1 MQELMSRRPNRTADV
16 SRKRYPAYLSSDGQ
30 QVFKRR
36 TVQNDSS
43 VGNDL
48 PVNLRSDLPSA
59 TLRSCRKLLFRT
71 RRHVRLFSKES
82 WERLRS
88 SIEKSWIMALAH
100 ASKFQ
105 LSKPMVQNALDTLRA
120 MVQLKQISFCQ
131 ENYTQ
136 LANEIDK
143 LSEDRICHGNDVPE
157 ARRPMGEGISPN
169 TTPRQNERQAMWA
182 EQELCR
188 LTTQVDAIIISY
200 R

>member
-1 MQELMSRRPNRTADV
+1 
-16 SRKRYPAYLSSDGQ
+16 
-30 QVFKRR
+30 
-36 TVQNDSS
+36 
-43 VGNDL
+43 
-48 PVNLRSDLPSA
+48 
-59 TLRSCRKLLFRT
+59 
-71 RRHVRLFSKES
+71 
-82 WERLRS
+82 
-88 SIEKSWIMALAH
+88 MALAH